1 MAAIEFNNQKMDAII
16 REARACGASDIHIS
30 EGMQTRYRVHGRL
43 VQAQTQYSADET
55 AELLQSMMNEKQ
67 KKHFANGNDADFAIR
82 TSDGCRQRVNVF
94 RQQKKIAATIRLL
107 NSTIPTL
114 EELKMPTILY
124 KMAMEPRGLILVT
137 GPTGSGKSTTLAAM
151 IEHMNQN
158 SDRHIITIEDPIEY
172 VYESKQSLIHQREV
186 GEDITDFASA
196 IRSALREDP
205 EPHHY
210 EIVRFTA

>member
-55 AELLQSMMNEKQ
+55 AELLQSMMTEKQ

-94 RQQKKIAATIRLL
+94 RQQKK
-107 NSTIPTL
+107 
-114 EELKMPTILY
+114 
-124 KMAMEPRGLILVT
+124 
-137 GPTGSGKSTTLAAM
+137 
-151 IEHMNQN
+151 
-158 SDRHIITIEDPIEY
+158 
-172 VYESKQSLIHQREV
+172 
-186 GEDITDFASA
+186 
-196 IRSALREDP
+196 
-205 EPHHY
+205 
-210 EIVRFTA
+210 

>member
-67 KKHFANGNDADFAIR
+67 KKHFANGHDAEFAIR

-158 SDRHIITIEDPIEY
+158 SDRITQFI
-172 VYESKQSLIHQREV
+172 VLAWLLSFLIL
-186 GEDITDFASA
+186 I
-196 IRSALREDP
+196 
-205 EPHHY
+205 Y
-210 EIVRFTA
+210 IV